1 MEGSGAIGKN
11 RKARN
16 IDMCTRPLLGKI
28 ILFSL
33 PLIATGILQLLYN
46 AADII
51 VVGQFSGHTA
61 MAAVGSTGSLV
72 NLVTNLFIGLSVGS
86 LSAMSR
92 WIGAGEKEKAD
103 RIVHTSI
110 PVGVIGGVV
119 VGVIGFFGAELFLKW
134 MKTDVNVIDQATLY
148 LKIYFVGMPF
158 AMLYNF
164 GAAILRACGD
174 TKRPLIILSL
184 AGLINVGLNLW
195 LVVGFNMGVAGV
207 AIGTTASQAISAVA
221 VLWVLWRRKG
231 YGCFRF
237 KKMHVYTGA
246 LKEIVH
252 IGLPAGVQGT
262 IFSLSNV
269 IIQSSINIFGDI
281 AMAGNAAAAS
291 IEGFV
296 YTAMNAVSQAC
307 LTFTAQNY
315 GANKL
320 KNIRLIL
327 VQCVAI
333 VTVVGVALGA
343 AAYVFSPQ
351 LLFLYNKDAEVIAY
365 GVDRLAIVATMYF
378 LCGLMEVLVGT
389 LRGVGRSL
397 VPMILSVVGV
407 CGGRIIWIY
416 TVFAAEQNLTMLYL
430 SYPVSWL
437 LAIVMHLI
445 TYFCVIG
452 RVKKELSPIGVA
464 EAAVKTLSD
473 VAAASEEA
481 VCSPPQE
488 EGSFLAAEQTESA
501 LKPCEE
507 SFEPQNTELIT
518 PLCKERDD
526 EIGEEKNI

>member
-1 MEGSGAIGKN
+1 MEGCGDIKKHKKVKN
-11 RKARN
+11 T
-16 IDMCTRPLLGKI
+16 DMCTRPLLGKI
-28 ILFSL
+28 IMFSL

-72 NLVTNLFIGLSVGS
+72 NLVTNLFIGFSVGA

-110 PVGVIGGVV
+110 PVGVIGGVI
-119 VGVIGFFGAELFLKW
+119 VGIIGFFGAELFLKW
-134 MKTDVNVIDQATLY
+134 MKTDPNVIDQATLY

-164 GAAILRACGD
+164 GASILRACGD

-184 AGLINVGLNLW
+184 AGLINVGINLW
-195 LVVGFNMGVAGV
+195 LVAGFNMGVAGV

-221 VLWVLWRRKG
+221 VLWVLWKQKG

-237 KKMHVYTGA
+237 KKMRVYSDS
-246 LKEIVH
+246 LKEIVQ
-252 IGLPAGVQGT
+252 IGLPAGIQGT

-315 GANKL
+315 GASKL

-333 VTVVGVALGA
+333 VTVVGVVLGV

-351 LLFLYNKDAEVIAY
+351 LLYIYNKDAAVIAY
-365 GVDRLAIVATMYF
+365 GVDRLAIVSTMYF
-378 LCGLMEVLVGT
+378 LCGLMEVLVGS
-389 LRGVGRSL
+389 LRGMGRSF
-397 VPMILSVVGV
+397 VPMLLSVVGV

-416 TVFAAEQNLTMLYL
+416 TVFAAEHNLTMLYL

-445 TYFCVIG
+445 TYFVVYG
-452 RVKKELSPIGVA
+452 HVKKVLRPEKKDENAVQALSPLPCDETAATEEEIAPCPIA
-464 EAAVKTLSD
+464 E
-473 VAAASEEA
+473 E
-481 VCSPPQE
+481 
-488 EGSFLAAEQTESA
+488 
-501 LKPCEE
+501 CE
-507 SFEPQNTELIT
+507 NLD
-518 PLCKERDD
+518 K
-526 EIGEEKNI
+526 K